1 MWHLYG
7 FTGGK
12 EEEFKIENDEC
23 KGRAEVSIRMQHLQN
38 RRETEV
44 GISEHR
50 GQEKCQ
56 AGFQGSMKNDM
67 DIFIYV
73 CYFDM

>member
-1 MWHLYG
+1 M
-7 FTGGK
+7 TNAR
-12 EEEFKIENDEC
+12 EEQRFPLECSISKIE
-23 KGRAEVSIRMQHLQN
+23 
-38 RRETEV
+38 ETGV

-67 DIFIYV
+67 DLFIYV
-73 CYFDM
+73 CFFEM